1 MSEPSFMKPVYG
13 DKAVNVTPAQLDDK
27 ALLAIARLVRA
38 CAELEDI
45 VNLFICN
52 LAEIS
57 ESRMVVLLGKSAIS
71 KRVEIAEYLAKM
83 GTKTAQEL
91 ATWAF
96 NEGFWNTFRC
106 RNDVAHGVLLGKN
119 EEEAWS
125 FLTAKT
131 ETPEG
136 PSAIQIVASYETS
149 FLEIMATT
157 AEEAI
162 PQLEER
168 LKLKDQRAARH
179 GRPLAPHRKAQ
190 RRSQRD
196 AKQPQPQKPS
206 RTK

>member
-1 MSEPSFMKPVYG
+1 MSESSFMKPIYG
-13 DKAVNVTPAQLDDK
+13 DKALNVTPAQLDEK

-83 GTKTAQEL
+83 GTKSAQEL
-91 ATWAF
+91 AEWAF

-119 EEEAWS
+119 EEDGWS

-131 ETPEG
+131 EPPEG

-162 PQLEER
+162 PELEDR
-168 LKLKDQRAARH
+168 LKLKDQRTARH

-196 AKQPQPQKPS
+196 AKQQPQRKPS
-206 RTK
+206 PK

>member
-1 MSEPSFMKPVYG
+1 MSEGFIKPVYG
-13 DKAVNVTPAQLDDK
+13 DKAIGVTPAALDNR

-38 CAELEDI
+38 CAELEDL

-57 ESRMVVLLGKSAIS
+57 ESRMTVLLGKSAIS

-83 GTKTAQEL
+83 GTTEAQEL

-119 EEEAWS
+119 EDGAWS

-131 ETPEG
+131 EAPEG
-136 PSAIQIVASYETS
+136 PSAIQIVSSYTLDFLKAMAS
-149 FLEIMATT
+149 A
-157 AEEAI
+157 AEAAI

-168 LKLKDQRAARH
+168 LKLKELRQARH
-179 GRPLAPHRKAQ
+179 GWPLAPHRKAQ
-190 RRSQRD
+190 PQRAPS
-196 AKQPQPQKPS
+196 AKLARPPKSS
-206 RTK
+206 RKK